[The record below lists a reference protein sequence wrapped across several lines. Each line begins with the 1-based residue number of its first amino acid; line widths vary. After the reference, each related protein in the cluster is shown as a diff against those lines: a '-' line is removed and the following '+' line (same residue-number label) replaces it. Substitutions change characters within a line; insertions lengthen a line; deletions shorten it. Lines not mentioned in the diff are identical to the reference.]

1 MKQYENEN
9 KIISNIISV
18 PVLEG
23 HMGQSIQEWIK

>member
-18 PVLEG
+18 PILEE